1 MSEYGE
7 AEQVAFLIGV
17 VKEAR
22 KALNKDKDCEA
33 YRILTK
39 ILEKHGETK

>member
-33 YRILTK
+33 YRILK
-39 ILEKHGETK
+39 ETNQKGVRT